1 MSWIN
6 SQKDKNLPKFS
17 QEKTENLDIPIEIE
31 NLDMPIIRKRLR
43 E

>member
-17 QEKTENLDIPIEIE
+17 QEKTENLDIPIETE
-31 NLDMPIIRKRLR
+31 KSGYAYIRKGLR
-43 E
+43 V